1 MLSTPITSLHILQE
15 KVNPDGEQIYF
26 ASSQDGMNWDD
37 LNNNHPILTSTL
49 GEKGVRD
56 PFIIRS
62 PEGGKSDL
70 IATDL
75 KINGGNG
82 WDAAQ
87 NNGSQSLMIW
97 ESTDLVNWSDERMVE
112 VSAAIGAGCTWAPEA
127 TYDEKTGE
135 YVIDWGIQNTEC
147 RYETASVL
155 CKNQRFLYIYRTE
168 TVH

>member
-15 KVNPDGEQIYF
+15 KVILT
-26 ASSQDGMNWDD
+26 ASRSICIQQDGMNWDD

-62 PEGGKSDL
+62 PEGDKFYL

-97 ESTDLVNWSDERMVE
+97 DLQ
-112 VSAAIGAGCTWAPEA
+112 I
-127 TYDEKTGE
+127 
-135 YVIDWGIQNTEC
+135 
-147 RYETASVL
+147 L
-155 CKNQRFLYIYRTE
+155 
-168 TVH
+168 

>member
-1 MLSTPITSLHILQE
+1 
-15 KVNPDGEQIYF
+15 
-26 ASSQDGMNWDD
+26 MNWDD

-62 PEGGKSDL
+62 PEGDKFYL

-97 ESTDLVNWSDERMVE
+97 ESTDLVTGPMNVWWKYPQPSVQ
-112 VSAAIGAGCTWAPEA
+112 AAPGRRKQPMMRRLA
-127 TYDEKTGE
+127 
-135 YVIDWGIQNTEC
+135 NM
-147 RYETASVL
+147 
-155 CKNQRFLYIYRTE
+155 
-168 TVH
+168 